1 MRHLILRHVT
11 AFIVIVTS
19 IVAVSYI
26 KNSKPQQTIPS
37 DDEERVY
44 MLVATPGA
52 EGDFTRAVAVS
63 DSLFAD
69 MLTIACVETGHA
81 AEALDFAR
89 RALRLAEELADTT
102 ACSTPSIRSTPC
114 AVPTSTVNLATLK
127 FHQPKLSAKYPQRL
141 GDFPKFG
148 LGYSLRR

>member
-19 IVAVSYI
+19 IVAVSCI

-63 DSLFAD
+63 ASLFAG
-69 MLTIACVETGHA
+69 MLTIDC

>member
-19 IVAVSYI
+19 IVAVSCI

-89 RALRLAEELADTT
+89 TCGGAGRYDRMLNAFNSLDSVRRSDIDRELSDPKIPSTKAVCKIST
-102 ACSTPSIRSTPC
+102 APW
-114 AVPTSTVNLATLK
+114 
-127 FHQPKLSAKYPQRL
+127 
-141 GDFPKFG
+141 GFP
-148 LGYSLRR
+148 

>member
-19 IVAVSYI
+19 IVAVSCI

-63 DSLFAD
+63 DRFALSITNRID
-69 MLTIACVETGHA
+69 RPQSAS
-81 AEALDFAR
+81 
-89 RALRLAEELADTT
+89 T
-102 ACSTPSIRSTPC
+102 A
-114 AVPTSTVNLATLK
+114 
-127 FHQPKLSAKYPQRL
+127 
-141 GDFPKFG
+141 
-148 LGYSLRR
+148 